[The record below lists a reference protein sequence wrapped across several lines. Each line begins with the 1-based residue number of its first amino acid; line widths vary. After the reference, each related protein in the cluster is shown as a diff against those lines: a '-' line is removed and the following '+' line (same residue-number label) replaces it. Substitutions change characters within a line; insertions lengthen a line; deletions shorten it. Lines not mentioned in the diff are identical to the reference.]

1 MTPFKIPR
9 NPKDPSL
16 FTAPPDWLNARTA
29 VSPHALALT
38 IGEQRWTYA
47 ELNELVNRA
56 CGWLE
61 ELDVPAHGRV
71 GLLMGNSLAYVCLV
85 YAVARLGHTLV
96 PLNTRLT
103 AVELAWQI
111 EQVACDVV
119 LCSPDQQEKLT
130 TAVVISPPQLFH
142 HPTWNAP
149 SRWSTATNQ
158 TQAQAILFT
167 SGTTGNPKGV
177 AISFVNHF
185 YSALGSAYKLGVL
198 PADLWLSCLPIYHV
212 GGLAVI
218 FRSCL
223 YGTAVD
229 LHPRWDLDAVNH
241 ALDSKR
247 ITLISVVPTMLYRLG
262 QSRTAWPDSLRLIL
276 VGGAAATPELVAQ
289 ANGLALSRGHA
300 RPLVATTY
308 GMTETTSQI
317 ATLLPAHTAVKPAS
331 VGQPLLFT
339 QLQIMDERG
348 QSLPTGEIGEI
359 GVQGPTVTSGYV
371 NNEPANAARFVN
383 GWFRTGDMGYQ
394 DADGDLWLV
403 QRRADLI
410 VSGGENVYPAEVE
423 RVLRAHTAVVEACV
437 VGLPDPEWGQKVAA
451 LVQLA
456 PDKTV
461 TAEALLAFGRGKL
474 AGYKQPRLIQFT
486 TSLPLTASGKIAR
499 QQVQALLSQHRPPP
513 DESRAQ

>member
-1 MTPFKIPR
+1 MADSITHLSAAMSH
-9 NPKDPSL
+9 SL
-16 FTAPPDWLNARTA
+16 ITTPPDWLNARTA
-29 VSPHALALT
+29 VSPHALALI

-47 ELNELVNRA
+47 ELNELVNRS
-56 CGWLE
+56 CRWLE
-61 ELDVPAHGRV
+61 GWDVPPHGRV

-111 EQVACDVV
+111 EQAACDMV
-119 LCSPDQQEKLT
+119 LCDPDQQEKLELNRG
-130 TAVVISPPQLFH
+130 VVVSPPQLFRQS
-142 HPTWNAP
+142 PWEAP
-149 SRWSTATNQ
+149 SRWSTTTNQ

-177 AISFVNHF
+177 AISFTNHF

-198 PADLWLSCLPIYHV
+198 PNDLWLSCLPLYHV

-229 LHPRWDLDAVNH
+229 LHPRWELDAVNH
-241 ALDSKR
+241 ALDSR
-247 ITLISVVPTMLYRLG
+247 PITLISVVPTMLYRLV
-262 QSRTAWPDSLRLIL
+262 QSRTAWPSSLRLIL

-289 ANGLALSRGHA
+289 ANGLALSQGHE

-317 ATLLPAHTAVKPAS
+317 ATLLPPDTAVKPAS

-339 QLQIMDERG
+339 QVQIMDEQG
-348 QSLPTGEIGEI
+348 QPLAAGEIGEI

-371 NNEPANAARFVN
+371 NNEQANAERFVN

-394 DADGDLWLV
+394 DPDGDLWLV

-423 RVLRAHTAVVEACV
+423 RVLRMHTAVEEACV

-456 PDKTV
+456 PGKTV
-461 TAEALLAFGRGKL
+461 TAKALLAFGREKL
-474 AGYKQPRLIQFT
+474 AGYKQPRFIQFT
-486 TSLPLTASGKIAR
+486 TNLPLTASGKIAR
-499 QQVQALLSQHRPPP
+499 RQVQTLLAQSQN
-513 DESRAQ
+513 S